1 MLTKEN
7 AVIDRLRARLAA
19 DEGFTLIE
27 LLVVIIII
35 AILLA
40 IAVPSYLGF
49 RSRAYDASA
58 KANIRAAIPS
68 AEAYYADNASY
79 TGLDLTALKSIDQG
93 VSATIE
99 VKIYN
104 SGTGYCLADS
114 NGTAKYYV
122 QRGAGA
128 SGPFSGAITAST
140 GSVGNLCP

>member
-1 MLTKEN
+1 
-7 AVIDRLRARLAA
+7 VIDRLRARLAA

-79 TGLDLTALKSIDQG
+79 TGLDPTALKSIDQG
-93 VSATIE
+93 VSSTIE
-99 VKIYN
+99 VKVYN
-104 SGTGYCLADS
+104 SGTGYCLADH
-114 NGTAKYYV
+114 NGTSQFFV
-122 QRGAGA
+122 RRGAGA
-128 SGPFSGAITAST
+128 SGPFDGQITAST
-140 GSVGNLCP
+140 GTVGNLCP

>member
-1 MLTKEN
+1 M
-7 AVIDRLRARLAA
+7 IDKLRARLAA

-49 RSRAYDASA
+49 RSRAYDASV

-79 TGLDLTALKSIDQG
+79 TGLDLTQIKSIDQG
-93 VSATIE
+93 VSPTLE
-99 VKIYN
+99 VKVYN
-104 SGTGYCLADS
+104 SGTGFCLADS

-122 QRGAGA
+122 QRGTGA
-128 SGPFSGAITAST
+128 SGPFSGQLTAT
-140 GSVGNLCP
+140 TAAVGSLCP